1 MFIISIQLSAST
13 KYLLARFYTAVLSL
27 ANAYTQKR
35 ANIYHLIFVDSRV
48 LRLADYLR
56 LADFLRLAY
65 YLADCFWL
73 ADWLGQAD

>member
-35 ANIYHLIFVDSRV
+35 ANIYHLIFVDSRD
-48 LRLADYLR
+48 LRLADYL
-56 LADFLRLAY
+56 
-65 YLADCFWL
+65 WL
-73 ADWLGQAD
+73 ADICG